1 MGTLYAGVAGIGYQ
15 NQDFELGEGIII
27 RSTYAHLFAPYMMA
41 FKPPGKYKHHDG
53 PWKPA
58 KGGITY
64 DILLE
69 IEVPETTTLKGFSK
83 EEIAWLIV
91 SLIKISDHPYVSTPI
106 LSDISFNRIVEDDI
120 EPTLIPNEVKRRI
133 FRPVKDVVSYLNE
146 ETLLWI
152 KGTWKDVA
160 TLMTKNPQFNTAYK
174 AFDTAGFEGSTAS
187 SLITIWGAI
196 EQLFSSN
203 SGELRYRVA
212 SNLAAYLEAPGE
224 KRLDL
229 YKRLLKLYNERSTAA
244 HTSKPIEQGPLL
256 ESYVYLRNA
265 LIRIIQTEK
274 VPTATDFEEKI
285 FKGLSFE

>member
-64 DILLE
+64 DILIE
-69 IEVPETTTLKGFSK
+69 IEVPETTTLKAFSK

-106 LSDISFNRIVEDDI
+106 LSDISFNRVVEDDI

-133 FRPVKDVVSYLNE
+133 FRPTKDVVSYLSE

-265 LIRIIQTEK
+265 LIKIIQTDK